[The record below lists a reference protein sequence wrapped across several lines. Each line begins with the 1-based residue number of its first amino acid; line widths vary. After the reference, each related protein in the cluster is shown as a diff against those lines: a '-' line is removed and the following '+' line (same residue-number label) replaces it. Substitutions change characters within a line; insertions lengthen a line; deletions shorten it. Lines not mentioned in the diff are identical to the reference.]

1 MRHAKTE
8 EIERQLEHDR
18 FEIGNTIEAIQHRL
32 SPGQLLDQALGY
44 ARNGGSQAASALG
57 RSASQNPW
65 PLILTGVGLA
75 WLMQSTA
82 ASRNGNGHAD
92 YRSRHYQT
100 SPEEARRSE
109 AIARARAAGA
119 AIRRQSEETEERF
132 RERVTEARARAVELK
147 RQAGETAEAF
157 RHRVDSYIQRAE
169 DTASELRH
177 RARSAMS
184 RSAEALGD
192 GSRAVQERAHDAQ
205 ARAREFYASEPLIVG
220 AIGVAIGTLLGALL
234 PATETENRLLG
245 EYGGRVRHK
254 AADVAS
260 EAAERSKIAAAEG
273 VRAAARAA
281 EEVARGGTDH
291 SAGEPARHS

>member
-8 EIERQLEHDR
+8 EMERQLEHDR

-44 ARNGGSQAASALG
+44 ARSGGSQAASAVG

-82 ASRNGNGHAD
+82 SSRNGNGA
-92 YRSRHYQT
+92 YPPYEAA
-100 SPEEARRSE
+100 PEDVRRSE
-109 AIARARAAGA
+109 VVARARAAGA

-132 RERVTEARARAVELK
+132 RERVTEARARAVELQ

-169 DTASELRH
+169 DTAAELRR

-184 RSAEALGD
+184 RSAEVLGD
-192 GSRAVQERAHDAQ
+192 GSRAVQARAQDTQ

-234 PATETENRLLG
+234 PTTETENRLLG

-254 AADVAS
+254 AADAAS
-260 EAAERSKIAAAEG
+260 EVAERSRAAAAEG
-273 VRAAARAA
+273 VRAAAQAA
-281 EEVARGGTDH
+281 EEAARGDGAER
-291 SAGEPARHS
+291 SAGAAVQHS